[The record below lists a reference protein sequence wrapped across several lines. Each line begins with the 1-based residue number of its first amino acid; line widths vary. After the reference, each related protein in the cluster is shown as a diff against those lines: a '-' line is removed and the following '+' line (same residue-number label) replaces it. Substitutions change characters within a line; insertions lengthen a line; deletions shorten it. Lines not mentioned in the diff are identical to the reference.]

1 VTLISQL
8 SHHAKA
14 VYRQTRFDAGEN
26 TWPPE
31 QPKDFTPVVLVHY
44 EEQRNIEDI
53 VTITETLH
61 IGGISDIIFA
71 TNNQPMPLTHQLNNH
86 QQLREALQTSKVT
99 RNIVDILMP
108 LEQSD
113 SPQMVLIEGAPG
125 VGKSILMKH
134 IAFSWAEGEVLM
146 KYQLLMLVYLRDPGL
161 QKLSS
166 IAELLHY
173 FCNCNMDASSLAAC
187 NKTLFRNNG
196 KSIVFLLDGYDEFPM
211 ELRQNSLIASIINR
225 QVLPECGLVVSSRPH
240 ASLCLHNKTSLRV
253 DILGFT
259 EKEQEH
265 FISQSLKKQSQKISE
280 LTSYLHH
287 NMTISSL
294 CFTPFNMAVLLF
306 LYKQGVP
313 LPHNSTELYNLF
325 ICLTICRHLAK
336 TSNTNTLAHC
346 IMDLQNLPNPCGKI
360 IEQLSMLS
368 LQALNNNQLIFTLEQ
383 IKTFCPHLEDIPGAI
398 NGFGLLQAVEHC
410 GIFSATKMFSFIH
423 FSIQE
428 YLAAHCIAHLLP
440 PDEEYSMLE
449 QYFLNDVHCNMFNI
463 YVTLTKGQKPLFKK
477 FLSGGYNL
485 TPIEDK
491 FLDSTLKRLYLYR
504 CFYEAGD
511 REMCSIIE
519 QKFSG
524 RIISLMCST
533 LSPNDLQNVTT
544 MLTRSSIKHWKGLF
558 LLDCHIQDFGLQ
570 LLHQGLHNSGV
581 TIEHLLLDNNY
592 LSSSSD
598 SILSDIIY
606 SCEVQSLG
614 IDNNNAVG
622 ETEKFITTVLSLPSL
637 KRLYMNRNK
646 YSSNKWAKWLFTS
659 LMHNKSLE
667 VLEVAGTSI
676 SDDVCN
682 VIVRA
687 LQVNDSLRELSLENN
702 WITGEASI
710 LLVES
715 LQNNNAL
722 HLLKLPKYSDNI
734 NKAIISLQEAVNK
747 HRTNRQCN
755 VQLEINLS
763 TLVGHNN
770 LCNVM

>member
-1 VTLISQL
+1 M
-8 SHHAKA
+8 KA
-14 VYRQTRFDAGEN
+14 VYRQTRFNVGEN

-44 EEQRNIEDI
+44 EEQRSTEDI
-53 VTITETLH
+53 ATIMKTLH
-61 IGGISDIIFA
+61 IGGISDVIFA
-71 TNNQPMPLTHQLNNH
+71 ANNQPIPIPQQLNNH

-99 RNIVDILMP
+99 RNIADVLMP
-108 LEQSD
+108 FEQCEN
-113 SPQMVLIEGAPG
+113 PQIVLVEGAPG
-125 VGKSILMKH
+125 IGKSMLMKH
-134 IAFSWAEGEVLM
+134 IAYKWAEGEVLL
-146 KYQLLMLVYLRDPGL
+146 KYQLVMLVSLRDPGV

-166 IAELLHY
+166 VGELLY
-173 FCNCNMDASSLAAC
+173 SFCKCNTDALDLAAC
-187 NKTLFRNNG
+187 NKMLFQNNG
-196 KSIVFLLDGYDEFPM
+196 KSIVFLLDGFDEFPV

-225 QVLPECGLVVSSRPH
+225 QVLPECSVMVSSRPH
-240 ASLCLHNKTSLRV
+240 ASLCLHNKASLRV

-259 EKEQEH
+259 EDEREH
-265 FISQSLKKQSQKISE
+265 FIAQSLKKQPQKISE
-280 LTSYLHH
+280 LVNYLQH
-287 NMTISSL
+287 NISISSL
-294 CFTPFNMAVLLF
+294 CFTPFNMTVLLF

-313 LPHNSTELYNLF
+313 LPNNSTELYKLF

-336 TSNTNTLAHC
+336 NGKKIMAHC
-346 IMDLQNLPNPCGKI
+346 ITDLQNLPDPCGKI

-368 LQALNNNQLIFTLEQ
+368 LQALNNNQLIFTSEQ
-383 IKTFCPHLEDIPGAI
+383 VNTCCPHLEDVPGAI
-398 NGFGLLQAVEHC
+398 NGFGLLQVVEHY
-410 GIFSATKMFSFIH
+410 GIFSTTKTFNFIH

-440 PDEEYSMLE
+440 PDKEYSMLR
-449 QYFLNDVHCNMFNI
+449 QYFLTDTQSNMFNI
-463 YVTLTKGQKPLFKK
+463 YVSLTKGQKPSFKR
-477 FLSGGYNL
+477 FLCGGNNL

-491 FLDSTLKRLYLYR
+491 FLNSTLKRLYLYR
-504 CFYEAGD
+504 CFHEAGD
-511 REMCSIIE
+511 EEMCSIIE
-519 QKFSG
+519 QKTSG
-524 RIISLMCST
+524 RIISLMCCT
-533 LSPNDLQNVTT
+533 LSPNDLQNVTI
-544 MLTRSSIKHWKGLF
+544 MLTKSSIKHWKGLF
-558 LLDCHIQDFGLQ
+558 LLDCHIQDYGMQ

-606 SCEVQSLG
+606 SCKVQSLG

-622 ETEKFITTVLSLPSL
+622 ETEQFITTVLSHPSSRL

-646 YSSNKWAKWLFTS
+646 YSSTKWAIQLFTS
-659 LMHNKSLE
+659 MMYNKSLE

-682 VIVRA
+682 VIVKA
-687 LQVNDSLRELSLENN
+687 LQVNDSLRELSLESN

-722 HLLKLPKYSDNI
+722 NLLKLPKYSDNI

-747 HRTNRQCN
+747 QRTSRKCN
-755 VQLEINLS
+755 VKLEINLS
-763 TLVGHNN
+763 VLVGHNN